1 MTWTLFMNTSQLF
14 CRMSFI
20 LGLSEVFAYLEWV
33 CIFGKKNITYFGK
46 NNITYY
52 RSDIMTFSVHLLKG
66 FMILTCLVTDDVN
79 LDH

>member
-1 MTWTLFMNTSQLF
+1 
-14 CRMSFI
+14 MS
-20 LGLSEVFAYLEWV
+20 V

-52 RSDIMTFSVHLLKG
+52 RSDIMSFSVHLLKG

-79 LDH
+79 LDHLAKVVSPLSSYYSSLCS